1 MSFIGNQGIEPT
13 IQLDSVGI
21 GLQLG
26 ADGNAINVDGLDL
39 NRNEYL
45 VVGEKTYYPEEDN
58 QRNTKWS
65 LLVNSDGVA
74 VNTSRNSS
82 SNFLNSDTSFFVDKN
97 FYCAGIVK
105 AAGLELNDIIL
116 DGDPLTSSLI
126 RDFIINANNISAN
139 QPFQAG
145 LNTSY
150 DDVYNYNYFVKNV
163 FTPNFVTLGGHVD
176 TYDNTHPLNIVSTAN
191 NKFNSMHI
199 AIRNDTNNEEEP
211 TKFGF
216 GIIGGSNISPAI
228 ISTTRGTP
236 LEFHISKSSS
246 NIDELYGTSA
256 IPIYTNI
263 NQYPALA
270 IDENNNI
277 AIGINKTSPKDY
289 TRKVLNNGEIT
300 SEDIIDENI
309 KLQVNGVSCFNEII
323 MYDYYTNT
331 HKALDDIYVRST
343 GISVINSAQ
352 ISEGDFLGNLYN
364 FNNITVN
371 DLLKTS
377 NLTIDNDINVNN
389 NIQTSSL
396 IVDNV
401 ANFSGIVQFDNEVNF
416 NNAQS
421 VSINKLK
428 INDDIYIG
436 NRKIIPIDIDD
447 PATGYGTYSRSEDGS
462 NYFFVYVH
470 SNIAT
475 LDANCNISFPKKMAI
490 GLTDSDGFDGV
501 LNIIKDDVTTS
512 NNFDITM
519 KNTVEGKEYYANIG
533 RLSRLDYSDNSL
545 IFNTNKVIGKNNN
558 IYFYPSTDMADITSN
573 YYLPNIRSVP
583 PTLSLNR
590 ERVGINK
597 LGARVGYELDVEG
610 KVAARDYYLTIGNEM
625 QRTKGFIYQPKN
637 FFNIY
642 DSQTDKFC
650 INYNNLTSYATNM
663 KGLNVKRGINSDYYY
678 QNDKII
684 ETLQI
689 ANDTNGFYTNKKIS
703 LGWNGEDVSVP
714 LQLRNLTT
722 EDNNYSVLRIYR
734 GVKGG
739 GANNNADYS
748 GIDICEYDRNLN
760 TDRNAERWFI
770 YKNHTF
776 NDIDSRNIQRV
787 GPLQIG
793 YIDKDVKPKT
803 YGMSFYYNT
812 ENSNYH
818 IDVNKDTVSY
828 EDNNAAMSIY
838 GDLDVHGN
846 INIIDKYGS
855 NYNFRLD
862 NLNTLTQITQYITTV
877 ETTQY
882 NDAALDDESDLP
894 SVNND
899 IRYTGYNILY
909 TPTKSV
915 IVDPIEKT
923 NIPIIVKQDNSNLA
937 VAKFITYSDYTSNNC
952 SSFIELAIYNCN
964 LMIADDNYEK
974 TGNIKNMIK
983 FNLSS
988 DDDKHTNFDMS
999 FYHQDYYKK
1008 FYNFKNN
1015 IDESGNFLGSSTH
1028 IGIGNNIDN
1037 NSNVAFH
1044 IDDINKYGLQ
1054 LTNNH
1059 HAPAIN
1065 LLYTGGSSNIY
1076 HTLSGASFE
1085 NNYRF
1090 SIDVANKSVFNEPE
1104 SSNVFTIDAFDGN
1117 NLRKGARFGFNDD
1130 ILAESFVI
1138 KTDYDTPAM
1147 AITSRYT
1154 SEYVFDSVV
1163 DIFPDNLLLSRLA
1176 SEWNNTSKEYSVTYN
1191 YGVSYFPDIDNNL
1204 NPISY
1209 INKLDPNFLFK
1220 TSVSQSSNIN
1230 YKTFHSNL
1238 DIFYNASN
1246 LNIDFNNYK
1255 TSTLNVTN
1263 YDITN
1268 NITTCTLDFT
1278 TELFTC
1284 NILLVPQ
1291 LSFTDNTITI
1301 DDSKSSVIIIEDS
1314 FSSNI
1319 SLIDNVTSNY
1329 DFTYNYSNVVF
1340 LPEYLNCNITYFSH
1354 FNSNIV
1360 DDSNMIYINNEIYI
1374 DILPFDSDDIFY
1386 QYMNAEVETRSL
1398 IDNGIYTSIF
1408 LETTTSNIVRIN
1420 SNIDLTGK
1428 FTAERHNTILF
1439 KSSNILPNSFVNL
1452 EAEDNH
1458 FDYDYNIQIEDDS
1471 SNIYIISSNF
1481 VVNNNVNSLPR
1492 DMELINVNSNYL
1504 FEDHFNIYGNDI
1516 TNKIYLN
1523 EYFNKLSNNQDRNYV
1538 INVKNY
1544 NYKNFKPHITLSN
1557 EIDTLNKKDGHEI
1570 YSYDGIFEIKYV
1582 NGNDND
1588 NRTPLR
1594 IDADGNTF
1602 IRGDIDMGGN
1612 IRFDGK
1618 IYDSNGNDLIQILN
1632 SNHYKE
1638 YEINSSNIHFNSLG
1652 SNGVEIRSYSSSNY
1666 DDFKF
1671 FYAQDY
1677 LDYGMVNDVM
1687 ILHKRFDEETQYKI
1701 DMYGDIDTSNGILR
1715 VEGRD
1720 VIRDSCNYILHSSNV
1735 ISNRISEL
1743 ETDFISEEAHS
1754 SNRFIVDHNYDYN
1767 MSINGDLVV
1776 YSNVII
1782 YSNLT
1787 VLGEFTTLNTEVYT
1801 TEQVDITN
1809 HGNDIA
1815 LKIKQTEDYKIVGI
1829 FDDSS
1834 EVFTI
1839 AYSGN
1844 VGIHSDNPILSLDIN
1859 TTDAIHL
1866 PRGNVLERP
1875 TRDKTGADLTSL
1887 QGIIR
1892 FNNEYGQFEGFGSNN
1907 QWGVLGGVRDADR
1920 DTYIIAE
1927 QEAGSDDDYLLFVTA
1942 GSEKMVIKDDGRIG
1956 IGMSA
1961 PTYYLDVVGDIR
1973 AASNLYI
1980 GSNFGINNETPFVT
1994 MDVNTTDSIKIPKGD
2009 SSQRPVDN
2017 YETDET
2023 HRGYIR
2029 FNTQLEQFE
2038 GYGEGNKWGVLGGVR
2053 DTDRDTYII
2062 AEDYAGDDNDELKL
2076 VTAGS
2081 ERMIVKADG
2090 KIGIGMSAPTYYL
2103 DVVGDIRAASN
2114 LYIGSNFGI
2123 NNETP
2128 FVTMDV
2134 NTTDSIKIPKGD
2146 SSQRPVDNYET
2157 DETHRGYIRY
2167 NTELHQFEGYGSNN
2181 KWGVLGGVRDTD
2193 RDTYIIAE
2201 DYAGG
2206 DNDELKLVTAGSER
2220 MIVKADGKIGIGM
2233 SAPTYYLD
2241 VVGDIRAASNLYIGS
2256 NFGINNET
2264 PFVAMDI
2271 NTTDSIKIP
2280 RGNIEQRPV
2289 SGEEQ
2294 DTDLSIHKGYIRY
2307 NTDLEQFEGFGA
2319 GNKWG
2324 SLGGIKDVD
2333 GDTYI
2338 SAENSAGDDN
2348 DELKFFTSNLE
2359 RMVISSNGLIGIGT
2373 KHPNYVIDVVGG
2385 VNIITEG
2392 NEDYIYTIDGR
2403 DIIQESRDYTTATS
2417 NVISNRISDLETDF
2431 ISEEAHSSNRFIV
2444 DHTYNFDLFVNGDLT
2459 ASNLT
2464 IHGTTTTL
2472 NTDIYVTEQL
2482 DVQNSGAGI
2491 ALNVLQHDN
2500 TGVAFNIQQ
2509 NDTTYNI
2516 LNISNS
2522 SDQVFTITNDGSVGI
2537 GVTNPNNNGNLLDVK
2552 GNINIITDGEDY
2564 IYTIDGRDIIQES
2577 RDYTTATSNVISNR
2591 ISDLETDFISEEAH
2605 SSNRFIVDH
2614 KYDNDLL
2621 LNGTLTINSN
2631 LILFGDTDVA
2641 LKITQNGDQDIVN
2654 IYNDTDEIFT
2664 ILQSGFVG
2672 INTENPLVS
2681 LEINTTDS
2689 IKIPVGTSDER
2700 PTVNLAEGTNL
2711 SLHRGYIRFNTDL
2724 EQFEGF
2730 GASNTWGSLGGIKDI
2745 DGDTYVT
2752 AENSAGEDNDEL
2764 KFFTSNLERMV
2775 ISSNGLIG
2783 IGTTVPEY
2791 TFDIVGEIR
2800 GSCNLYISD
2809 KIGIG
2814 TLEPLV
2820 TLDINTVDGIILPKG
2835 NSSERPTNYLD
2846 ISDVNTSNYIGTIRY
2861 NSELKQFEG
2870 FGTGNTWGS
2879 LGGIKDV
2886 DGDTYVTA
2894 ESSPGEDNDELK
2906 FFTSNLERMVI
2917 SSNGLVGIG
2926 TTSPDK
2932 NLTIYSENAS
2942 FSIQDARNGTES
2954 VSSIELV
2961 NGSNNDFDK
2970 NELNYGWKISSS
2982 NDLFN
2987 ITCGSN
2993 SAIND
2998 RFIIDGKTGNIGIGT
3013 KPHIYDSLQH
3023 EDEFKVNIVGSL
3035 NIEGDIYRDGTLF
3048 FGGGGGTGGG
3058 SMGVVSQNMT
3068 VQTMTETYSGT
3079 RVMSEND
3086 AQNGDADNGWR
3097 FIDNDLDSGF
3107 VIKIKPTHRKS
3118 KVLLNLSSH
3127 IGFDSTLDSR
3137 WWGLKLYRKRDGENW
3152 IEVKSAN
3159 GNYNSTTED
3168 NGDPALI
3175 GGSTACWL
3183 SHNLGANLSTYEN
3196 FVANV
3201 SGSFCDS
3208 PDTRKDVYYTVKWK
3222 SRLGDT
3228 TDLSGDGD
3236 LYLNRPAKYN
3246 AAFTPVL
3253 SSSWVA
3259 QELWQLGT
3267 PYIPANGS
3275 NIITLYNQDYVG
3287 IGNTEPVYELD
3298 LIGNFR
3304 SAGDIFVDGK
3314 IGVNTYS
3321 PAFSLDIN
3329 ATDGLKLPAGDE
3341 AQRPDSSTIVKGVIR
3356 YNTESEQFEGYGA
3369 GNAWGSLG
3377 GVKDVDGDTYI
3388 SAENNAG
3395 DDNDELKFYTSSN
3408 VSMVITSNGLIGI
3421 GTESPA
3427 FSLDI
3432 NATDGL
3438 KLPTGDEAQRP
3449 DSSTIVKGVIRYNT
3463 YSDQFEGYGAGN
3475 AWGSLGG
3482 VKDVDGDT
3490 YISAENNAGD
3500 DNDELKFYTSS
3511 NERMVI
3517 TSNGL
3522 IGIGNTE
3529 PNYKI
3534 DVDGE
3539 INASAFNINGTP
3551 FRLEFPSGMTLQSKH
3566 LTFTDTCTKSDTE
3579 VDWVPVNNDLTSGFV
3594 IRVKPTHSSSKI
3606 LLNLICHIG
3615 MDYLHD
3621 SRWWGLKLYRKIG
3634 TGNWNEITGANGTGS
3649 NNGSA
3654 CWISHNLG
3662 AESSTYSHS
3671 ITNVTGSYED
3681 EPQTTEDVY
3690 YTIYWKSRLDGT
3702 NGRLYLNK
3710 SAESIDT
3717 NYPKPSSSW
3726 SASEIWNNG
3735 VPYVPPPAS
3744 SVISISDNNVG
3755 MGIVPTIDSV
3765 YKLNVNGNIKCHNL
3779 FQTSDRRYKQNILP
3793 LESALQMIGGINP
3806 VSYTTCEESKRKYG
3820 FIAQD
3825 LEDII
3830 PDIVNIPRDSKD
3842 LYSIDYISM
3851 IPLLTKSI
3859 QELSN
3864 IINNQQK
3871 ELNWL
3876 KTKL

>member
-150 DDVYNYNYFVKNV
+150 DDVYNYNYYIKNV

-176 TYDNTHPLNIVSTAN
+176 TYNNTHPLNIVSTAN

-988 DDDKHTNFDMS
+988 DDDKDTNFDMS

-1268 NITTCTLDFT
+1268 NITTCTLDFS

-1582 NGNDND
+1582 NGNEND

-1677 LDYGMVNDVM
+1677 LDYGVVNDVM
-1687 ILHKRFDEETQYKI
+1687 ILHKRLDEETQYKI

-1735 ISNRISEL
+1735 ISNRISDL

-1927 QEAGSDDDYLLFVTA
+1927 QEAGTDDDYLLF
-1942 GSEKMVIKDDGRIG
+1942 
-1956 IGMSA
+1956 
-1961 PTYYLDVVGDIR
+1961 
-1973 AASNLYI
+1973 
-1980 GSNFGINNETPFVT
+1980 
-1994 MDVNTTDSIKIPKGD
+1994 
-2009 SSQRPVDN
+2009 
-2017 YETDET
+2017 
-2023 HRGYIR
+2023 
-2029 FNTQLEQFE
+2029 
-2038 GYGEGNKWGVLGGVR
+2038 
-2053 DTDRDTYII
+2053 
-2062 AEDYAGDDNDELKL
+2062 

-2090 KIGIGMSAPTYYL
+2090 
-2103 DVVGDIRAASN
+2103 R
-2114 LYIGSNFGI
+2114 
-2123 NNETP
+2123 
-2128 FVTMDV
+2128 
-2134 NTTDSIKIPKGD
+2134 
-2146 SSQRPVDNYET
+2146 
-2157 DETHRGYIRY
+2157 
-2167 NTELHQFEGYGSNN
+2167 
-2181 KWGVLGGVRDTD
+2181 
-2193 RDTYIIAE
+2193 
-2201 DYAGG
+2201 
-2206 DNDELKLVTAGSER
+2206 
-2220 MIVKADGKIGIGM
+2220 IGIGM

-2359 RMVISSNGLIGIGT
+2359 RMVISSNGFIGIGT
-2373 KHPNYVIDVVGG
+2373 KHPNYVIDVVGS

-2500 TGVAFNIQQ
+2500 TGIAFNIQQ

-2522 SDQVFTITNDGSVGI
+2522 IDQVFTITNDGSVGI

-2552 GNINIITDGEDY
+2552 GNINIITDGENY
-2564 IYTIDGRDIIQES
+2564 SYTIDGRDIIQES

-2730 GASNTWGSLGGIKDI
+2730 GAGNTWGSLGGIKDI

-2800 GSCNLYISD
+2800 GSSNLYISD

-2820 TLDINTVDGIILPKG
+2820 ALDINTVDGIILPKG

-2942 FSIQDARNGTES
+2942 FSIQDARNGKES

-3048 FGGGGGTGGG
+3048 FGSGGGGGATGGG

-3228 TDLSGDGD
+3228 AALSGDGD

-3329 ATDGLKLPAGDE
+3329 ATDGIKIPAGDE

-3369 GNAWGSLG
+3369 GNSWGSLG

-3463 YSDQFEGYGAGN
+3463 HSDQFEGYGAGN

-3566 LTFTDTCTKSDTE
+3566 LTFTDTCTKSDTD
-3579 VDWVPVNNDLTSGFV
+3579 VDWVPVNNDLISGFV

-3755 MGIVPTIDSV
+3755 IGIVPTIDSV

-3806 VSYTTCEESKRKYG
+3806 VSYTTYEESKIKYG

-3859 QELSN
+3859 QELSD
-3864 IINNQQK
+3864 IIKNQQK
-3871 ELNWL
+3871 ELNGL
-3876 KTKL
+3876 KAKL

>member
-1 MSFIGNQGIEPT
+1 MSFIGNEGIAPT

-21 GLQLG
+21 GFQVD
-26 ADGNAINVDGLDL
+26 ADGNAINVDGIDL

-45 VVGEKTYYPEEDN
+45 VVGEKTYYPDEDN

-150 DDVYNYNYFVKNV
+150 EDVYNYNYFVKNV

-228 ISTTRGTP
+228 ISTTKGTP

-256 IPIYTNI
+256 IPVYTNS

-277 AIGINKTSPKDY
+277 AIGINKTSPRDY

-323 MYDYYTNT
+323 MYDYFTNT
-331 HKALDDIYVRST
+331 HKALDDIYIRSS
-343 GISVINSAQ
+343 GISTINSTQ
-352 ISEGDFLGNLYN
+352 ISEGDFLGTLYN
-364 FNNITVN
+364 FNNITIN

-436 NRKIIPIDIDD
+436 DRKIIPIDIDD

-490 GLTDSDGFDGV
+490 GLTESDGFDGV

-519 KNTVEGKEYYANIG
+519 KNTVESKEYYANIG
-533 RLSRLDYSDNSL
+533 RLSRLDYGDNSL
-545 IFNTNKVIGKNNN
+545 ILNTNNVIGKKNN
-558 IYFYPSTDMADITSN
+558 IYFYPSTDMSEITSN
-573 YYLPNIRSVP
+573 YYLPNIRTVP
-583 PTLSLNR
+583 PTLSLNK

-597 LGARVGYELDVEG
+597 LAARVGYELDVEG

-642 DSQTDKFC
+642 DAQTDKFC
-650 INYNNLTSYATNM
+650 INYNNLTSYASSM

-684 ETLQI
+684 ETLQM
-689 ANDTNGFYTNKKIS
+689 ANNTDSFHTNKKIS
-703 LGWNGEDVSVP
+703 LGWAGEDVSAP
-714 LQLRNLTT
+714 LQIRNLTT

-739 GANNNADYS
+739 GANNNANYS
-748 GIDICEYDRNLN
+748 GIDICEYDRNLD

-776 NDIDSRNIQRV
+776 NDVDSRNIQRI

-818 IDVNKDTVSY
+818 IDVNKNTVSY
-828 EDNNAAMSIY
+828 EDNNSAMSIY

-862 NLNTLTQITQYITTV
+862 NLQTLTQITQYITTV
-877 ETTQY
+877 ETIDNQ
-882 NDAALDDESDLP
+882 ESPLGEDSGQP
-894 SVNND
+894 SGNND

-909 TPTKSV
+909 TPNRSV
-915 IVDPIEKT
+915 IIDPIEKKA
-923 NIPIIVKQDNSNLA
+923 IPIIVKQDNSNLA
-937 VAKFITYSDYTSNNC
+937 AAKFITYSDNASNC
-952 SSFIELAIYNCN
+952 SSFLELAIYNCN
-964 LMIADDNYEK
+964 LLNADDNYEK
-974 TGNIKNMIK
+974 EDNIKNMIK

-988 DDDKHTNFDMS
+988 EDDKHTYFDMS
-999 FYHQDYYKK
+999 FYHEDYYKK

-1015 IDESGNFLGSSTH
+1015 IDDSGNFLGSSTH

-1054 LTNNH
+1054 ITNSH

-1065 LLYTGGSSNIY
+1065 LLYTGATCNIY
-1076 HTLSGASFE
+1076 HTLSGSSFE

-1090 SIDVANKSVFNEPE
+1090 SIDVANKSTFNEPE
-1104 SSNVFTIDAFDGN
+1104 SSNVFIIDAFDGN
-1117 NLRKGARFGFNDD
+1117 KLRKGARFGFNDD

-1163 DIFPDNLLLSRLA
+1163 DIIPENLTLATLS
-1176 SEWNNTSKEYSVTYN
+1176 SNWNNVSKEYSVTYN

-1220 TSVSQSSNIN
+1220 SSTSQSSNIIYN
-1230 YKTFHSNL
+1230 TFHSNL
-1238 DIFYNASN
+1238 NIDYNVSN
-1246 LNIDFNNYK
+1246 LNVDFNNYK
-1255 TSTLNVTN
+1255 TSILNVTN
-1263 YDITN
+1263 YDIAN

-1278 TELFTC
+1278 TELLTC
-1284 NILLVPQ
+1284 NISLVPQ
-1291 LSFTDNTITI
+1291 LSFDNNTITI
-1301 DDSKSSVIIIEDS
+1301 DDSKSSIIIIEDS
-1314 FSSNI
+1314 FSCNLA
-1319 SLIDNVTSNY
+1319 LIDNVASNY

-1340 LPEYLNCNITYFSH
+1340 LPEYLNCNITYISY

-1360 DDSNMIYINNEIYI
+1360 DDSNMIYVNNEIYT
-1374 DILPFDSDDIFY
+1374 DILPFDSDEIFY
-1386 QYMNAEVETRSL
+1386 EYMNTGVETRSL
-1398 IDNGIYTSIF
+1398 VDNGIYTNIF

-1420 SNIDLTGK
+1420 SNIELTGK
-1428 FTAERHNTILF
+1428 FTAERQNTILF
-1439 KSSNILPNSFVNL
+1439 MTSNILPNALINL
-1452 EAEDNH
+1452 EQDDNN
-1458 FDYDYNIQIEDDS
+1458 FEYTYNIQVEDDS
-1471 SNIYIISSNF
+1471 SNVYIISSNF
-1481 VVNNNVNSLPR
+1481 VVNNNVNSIPR
-1492 DMELINVNSNYL
+1492 DMELTNVNSDYL
-1504 FEDHFNIYGNDI
+1504 IEDVFEIYNNTF

-1523 EYFNKLSNNQDRNYV
+1523 EFFNKLSPIQDQDYIIR
-1538 INVKNY
+1538 IKNY

-1557 EIDTLNKKDGHEI
+1557 DVESLDRIAGHEV
-1570 YSYDGIFEIKYV
+1570 YSYDGVLEIKYV
-1582 NGNDND
+1582 DSSENDSWV
-1588 NRTPLR
+1588 PLK
-1594 IDADGNTF
+1594 IDAEGNAF
-1602 IRGDIDMGGN
+1602 IRGGLDMGGN

-1618 IYDSNGNDLIQILN
+1618 IYDANGNDLIEILN
-1632 SNHYKE
+1632 KNYYKE

-1652 SNGVEIRSYSSSNY
+1652 SNGVEIHAYSSSNH

-1671 FYAQDY
+1671 FYAQDF
-1677 LDYGMVNDVM
+1677 LDDGIINDVM
-1687 ILHKRFDEETQYKI
+1687 ILHKRLDEATQYKI
-1701 DMYGDIDTSNGILR
+1701 DLYGDIDTSNGILR

-1720 VIRDSCNYILHSSNV
+1720 VILDSCNYILDTSNV
-1735 ISNRISEL
+1735 ISNRISDL

-1767 MSINGDLVV
+1767 MSISGDLVV
-1776 YSNVII
+1776 HSNLII
-1782 YSNLT
+1782 HSNLT

-1801 TEQVDITN
+1801 TEQIDITN
-1809 HGNDIA
+1809 HGQDIA

-1844 VGIHSDNPILSLDIN
+1844 VGIHSDNPIVSLDIN
-1859 TTDAIHL
+1859 NTDAIHL
-1866 PRGNVLERP
+1866 PRGNVSERP
-1875 TRDKTGADLTSL
+1875 TQDKTGDDLTSL

-1907 QWGVLGGVRDADR
+1907 QWGVLGGIRDADR

-1927 QEAGSDDDYLLFVTA
+1927 QEAGTDDDYLLFVTA

-2009 SSQRPVDN
+2009 ISQRPVDN
-2017 YETDET
+2017 DETDVI
-2023 HRGYIR
+2023 HRGYMR

-2038 GYGEGNKWGVLGGVR
+2038 GYGEGNKWGVLGGVK
-2053 DTDRDTYII
+2053 DADRDTYII
-2062 AEDYAGDDNDELKL
+2062 AEDYAGNDNDELKL

-2128 FVTMDV
+2128 FVTMD
-2134 NTTDSIKIPKGD
+2134 
-2146 SSQRPVDNYET
+2146 
-2157 DETHRGYIRY
+2157 
-2167 NTELHQFEGYGSNN
+2167 
-2181 KWGVLGGVRDTD
+2181 
-2193 RDTYIIAE
+2193 
-2201 DYAGG
+2201 
-2206 DNDELKLVTAGSER
+2206 
-2220 MIVKADGKIGIGM
+2220 
-2233 SAPTYYLD
+2233 
-2241 VVGDIRAASNLYIGS
+2241 
-2256 NFGINNET
+2256 
-2264 PFVAMDI
+2264 I

-2280 RGNIEQRPV
+2280 RGNIAQRPV

-2359 RMVISSNGLIGIGT
+2359 RMVISSNGFIGIGT

-2392 NEDYIYTIDGR
+2392 NDYIFTINDR
-2403 DIIQESRDYTTATS
+2403 DIIQESCNYTTDTS

-2444 DHTYNFDLFVNGDLT
+2444 DHTYNYDLYVNGDLT

-2491 ALNVLQHDN
+2491 ALNVLQQIN

-2509 NDTTYNI
+2509 NDTNCNI

-2522 SDQVFTITNDGSVGI
+2522 IDQVFTITNDGSVGI
-2537 GVTNPNNNGNLLDVK
+2537 GVTNPDNNGNLLDVK
-2552 GNINIITDGEDY
+2552 GNINIITGGEDY

-2577 RDYTTATSNVISNR
+2577 CNYTTRTSNVISNR

-2641 LKITQNGDQDIVN
+2641 LKITQNGNQDIVN

-2672 INTENPLVS
+2672 INTETPLVS

-2700 PTVNLAEGTNL
+2700 PTENLAEGTNL

-2730 GASNTWGSLGGIKDI
+2730 GAGNTWGSLGGIKDI

-2752 AENSAGEDNDEL
+2752 AENSAGDDNDEL

-2775 ISSNGLIG
+2775 ISSNGFVG
-2783 IGTTVPEY
+2783 IGVTHPEHII
-2791 TFDIVGEIR
+2791 DIEGNGRI
-2800 GSCNLYISD
+2800 SDSLYIGN
-2809 KIGIG
+2809 KIGINNDA
-2814 TLEPLV
+2814 PLV
-2820 TLDINTVDGIILPKG
+2820 SLEINATDSIKIPVGTSD
-2835 NSSERPTNYLD
+2835 ERPTEGLAEGVNLSLHRGY
-2846 ISDVNTSNYIGTIRY
+2846 IRFNSDL
-2861 NSELKQFEG
+2861 EQFEG
-2870 FGTGNTWGS
+2870 FGAGNTWGS
-2879 LGGIKDV
+2879 LGGIKDI

-2894 ESSPGEDNDELK
+2894 ENNAGDDNDELK

-2917 SSNGLVGIG
+2917 TSNGLVGIG

-2942 FSIQDARNGTES
+2942 LSIQDPRNNIHS

-2970 NELNYGWKISSS
+2970 NELNYGWRISSS

-2993 SAIND
+2993 NAIND

-3013 KPHIYDSLQH
+3013 KPHIYESQFD

-3048 FGGGGGTGGG
+3048 FGSGGGGGGG

-3068 VQTMTETYSGT
+3068 VQTMTETYT
-3079 RVMSEND
+3079 ATPVMSEND
-3086 AQNGDADNGWR
+3086 SQNGATDKGWK
-3097 FIDNDLDSGF
+3097 FIDNDLDTGF

-3118 KVLLNLSSH
+3118 KVLLNLSCH

-3137 WWGLKLYRKRDGENW
+3137 WWGIRLYRKIGGDEW
-3152 IEVKSAN
+3152 TEVKSAN

-3168 NGDPALI
+3168 NSDPASI
-3175 GGSTACWL
+3175 GGSNVCWL
-3183 SHNLGANLSTYEN
+3183 SHNLGANLSSYEN

-3208 PDTRKDVYYTVKWK
+3208 PDTRKEVYYTVKWK
-3222 SRLGDT
+3222 SRLGDP
-3228 TDLSGDGD
+3228 SSYGGS

-3321 PAFSLDIN
+3321 PAFSLDII
-3329 ATDGLKLPAGDE
+3329 ATDGIKIPSGNNAE
-3341 AQRPDSSTIVKGVIR
+3341 RPNNSTIVKGVIR

-3388 SAENNAG
+3388 SAENNAN
-3395 DDNDELKFYTSSN
+3395 DDNDELKFYTSN
-3408 VSMVITSNGLIGI
+3408 YERMVITSNGLIGI

-3432 NATDGL
+3432 NANDGL
-3438 KLPTGDEAQRP
+3438 KLPTGDEMQRP

-3463 YSDQFEGYGAGN
+3463 DSDQFEGYGAGN

-3490 YISAENNAGD
+3490 YISAENNAND
-3500 DNDELKFYTSS
+3500 DNDELKFYTS
-3511 NERMVI
+3511 NYERMVI

-3522 IGIGNTE
+3522 VGIGNTE

-3579 VDWVPVNNDLTSGFV
+3579 VDWVPVNNNLTSGFV

-3615 MDYLHD
+3615 MDYLQD

-3649 NNGSA
+3649 DNGSS

-3662 AESSTYSHS
+3662 AESSIYSHS

-3735 VPYVPPPAS
+3735 VPYIPPPAS
-3744 SVISISDNNVG
+3744 SVISLSDNNVG
-3755 MGIVPTIDSV
+3755 IGIVPTIDSV

-3779 FQTSDRRYKQNILP
+3779 FQTSDKRYKQNILP
-3793 LESALQMIGGINP
+3793 LDTALQLIDSIKP
-3806 VSYTTCEESKRKYG
+3806 VSYTTLEESKRKYG

-3825 LEDII
+3825 MEDII
-3830 PDIVNIPRDSKD
+3830 PDIVNIPRDSND

-3871 ELNWL
+3871 ELNEL
-3876 KTKL
+3876 KSK

>member
-1 MSFIGNQGIEPT
+1 MSFIGNEGIAPT

-21 GLQLG
+21 GFQVD
-26 ADGNAINVDGLDL
+26 ADGNAINVDGIDL

-45 VVGEKTYYPEEDN
+45 VVGEKTYYPDEDN

-150 DDVYNYNYFVKNV
+150 EDVYNYNYFVKNV

-228 ISTTRGTP
+228 ISTTKGTP

-256 IPIYTNI
+256 IPVYTNS

-277 AIGINKTSPKDY
+277 AIGINKTSPRDY

-323 MYDYYTNT
+323 MYDYFTNT
-331 HKALDDIYVRST
+331 HKALDDIYIRSS
-343 GISVINSAQ
+343 GISTINSTQ
-352 ISEGDFLGNLYN
+352 ISEGDFLGTLYN
-364 FNNITVN
+364 FNNITIN

-436 NRKIIPIDIDD
+436 DRKIIPIDIDD

-490 GLTDSDGFDGV
+490 GLTESDGFDGV

-519 KNTVEGKEYYANIG
+519 KNTVESKEYYANIG
-533 RLSRLDYSDNSL
+533 RLSRLDYGDNSL
-545 IFNTNKVIGKNNN
+545 ILNTNNVIGKKNN
-558 IYFYPSTDMADITSN
+558 IYFYPSTDMSEITSN
-573 YYLPNIRSVP
+573 YYLPNIRTVP
-583 PTLSLNR
+583 PTLSLNK

-597 LGARVGYELDVEG
+597 LAARVGYELDVEG

-642 DSQTDKFC
+642 DAQTDKFC
-650 INYNNLTSYATNM
+650 INYNNLTSYASSM

-684 ETLQI
+684 ETLQM
-689 ANDTNGFYTNKKIS
+689 ANNTDSFHTNKKIS
-703 LGWNGEDVSVP
+703 LGWAGEDVSAP
-714 LQLRNLTT
+714 LQIRNLTT

-739 GANNNADYS
+739 GANNNANYS
-748 GIDICEYDRNLN
+748 GIDICEYDRNLD

-776 NDIDSRNIQRV
+776 NDVDSRNIQRI

-818 IDVNKDTVSY
+818 IDVNKNTVSY
-828 EDNNAAMSIY
+828 EDNNSAMSIY

-862 NLNTLTQITQYITTV
+862 NLQTLTQITQYITTV
-877 ETTQY
+877 ETIDNQ
-882 NDAALDDESDLP
+882 ESPLGEDSGQP
-894 SVNND
+894 SGNND

-909 TPTKSV
+909 TPNRSV
-915 IVDPIEKT
+915 IIDPIEKKA
-923 NIPIIVKQDNSNLA
+923 IPIIVKQDNSNLA
-937 VAKFITYSDYTSNNC
+937 AAKFITYSDNASNC
-952 SSFIELAIYNCN
+952 SSFLELAIYNCN
-964 LMIADDNYEK
+964 LLNADDNYEK
-974 TGNIKNMIK
+974 EDNIKNMIK

-988 DDDKHTNFDMS
+988 EDDKHTYFDMS
-999 FYHQDYYKK
+999 FYHEDYYKK

-1015 IDESGNFLGSSTH
+1015 IDDSGNFLGSSTH

-1054 LTNNH
+1054 ITNSH

-1065 LLYTGGSSNIY
+1065 LLYTGATCNIY
-1076 HTLSGASFE
+1076 HTLSGSSFE

-1090 SIDVANKSVFNEPE
+1090 SIDVANKSTFNEPE
-1104 SSNVFTIDAFDGN
+1104 SSNVFIIDAFDGN
-1117 NLRKGARFGFNDD
+1117 KLRKGARFGFNDD

-1163 DIFPDNLLLSRLA
+1163 DIIPENLTLATLS
-1176 SEWNNTSKEYSVTYN
+1176 SNWNNVSKEYSVTYN

-1220 TSVSQSSNIN
+1220 SSTSQSSNIIYN
-1230 YKTFHSNL
+1230 TFHSNL
-1238 DIFYNASN
+1238 NIDYNVSN
-1246 LNIDFNNYK
+1246 LNVDFNNYK
-1255 TSTLNVTN
+1255 TSILNVTN
-1263 YDITN
+1263 YDIAN

-1278 TELFTC
+1278 TELLTC
-1284 NILLVPQ
+1284 NISLVPQ
-1291 LSFTDNTITI
+1291 LSFDNNTITI
-1301 DDSKSSVIIIEDS
+1301 DDSKSSIIIIEDS
-1314 FSSNI
+1314 FSCNLA
-1319 SLIDNVTSNY
+1319 LIDNVASNY

-1340 LPEYLNCNITYFSH
+1340 LPEYLNCNITYISY

-1360 DDSNMIYINNEIYI
+1360 DDSNMIYVNNEIYT
-1374 DILPFDSDDIFY
+1374 DILPFDSDEIFY
-1386 QYMNAEVETRSL
+1386 EYMNTGVETRSL
-1398 IDNGIYTSIF
+1398 VDNGIYTNIF

-1420 SNIDLTGK
+1420 SNIELTGK
-1428 FTAERHNTILF
+1428 FTAERQNTILF
-1439 KSSNILPNSFVNL
+1439 MTSNILPNALINL
-1452 EAEDNH
+1452 EQDDNN
-1458 FDYDYNIQIEDDS
+1458 FEYTYNIQVEDDS
-1471 SNIYIISSNF
+1471 SNVYIISSNF
-1481 VVNNNVNSLPR
+1481 VVNNNVNSIPR
-1492 DMELINVNSNYL
+1492 DMELTNVNSDYL
-1504 FEDHFNIYGNDI
+1504 IEDVFEIYNNTF

-1523 EYFNKLSNNQDRNYV
+1523 EFFNKLSPIQDQDYIIR
-1538 INVKNY
+1538 IKNY

-1557 EIDTLNKKDGHEI
+1557 DVESLDRIAGHEV
-1570 YSYDGIFEIKYV
+1570 YSYDGVLEIKYV
-1582 NGNDND
+1582 DSSENDSWV
-1588 NRTPLR
+1588 PLK
-1594 IDADGNTF
+1594 IDAEGNAF
-1602 IRGDIDMGGN
+1602 IRGGLDMGGN

-1618 IYDSNGNDLIQILN
+1618 IYDANGNDLIEILN
-1632 SNHYKE
+1632 KNYYKE

-1652 SNGVEIRSYSSSNY
+1652 SNGVEIHAYSSSNH

-1671 FYAQDY
+1671 FYAQDF
-1677 LDYGMVNDVM
+1677 LDDGIINDVM
-1687 ILHKRFDEETQYKI
+1687 ILHKRLDEATQYKI
-1701 DMYGDIDTSNGILR
+1701 DLYGDIDTSNGILR

-1720 VIRDSCNYILHSSNV
+1720 VILDSCNYILDTSNV
-1735 ISNRISEL
+1735 ISNRISDL

-1767 MSINGDLVV
+1767 MSISGDLVV
-1776 YSNVII
+1776 HSNLII
-1782 YSNLT
+1782 HSNLT

-1801 TEQVDITN
+1801 TEQIDITN
-1809 HGNDIA
+1809 HGQDIA

-1844 VGIHSDNPILSLDIN
+1844 VGIHSDNPIVSLDIN
-1859 TTDAIHL
+1859 NTDAIHL
-1866 PRGNVLERP
+1866 PRGNVSERP
-1875 TRDKTGADLTSL
+1875 TQDKTGDDLTSL

-1907 QWGVLGGVRDADR
+1907 QWGVLGGIRDADR

-1927 QEAGSDDDYLLFVTA
+1927 QEAGTDDDYLLFVTA

-2009 SSQRPVDN
+2009 ISQRPVDN
-2017 YETDET
+2017 DETDET

-2029 FNTQLEQFE
+2029 YNTQLEQFE

-2053 DTDRDTYII
+2053 DADRDTYII
-2062 AEDYAGDDNDELKL
+2062 AEDYAGYDNDELKL

-2128 FVTMDV
+2128 FVTMD
-2134 NTTDSIKIPKGD
+2134 
-2146 SSQRPVDNYET
+2146 
-2157 DETHRGYIRY
+2157 
-2167 NTELHQFEGYGSNN
+2167 
-2181 KWGVLGGVRDTD
+2181 
-2193 RDTYIIAE
+2193 
-2201 DYAGG
+2201 
-2206 DNDELKLVTAGSER
+2206 
-2220 MIVKADGKIGIGM
+2220 
-2233 SAPTYYLD
+2233 
-2241 VVGDIRAASNLYIGS
+2241 
-2256 NFGINNET
+2256 
-2264 PFVAMDI
+2264 I

-2280 RGNIEQRPV
+2280 RGNIAQRPV

-2359 RMVISSNGLIGIGT
+2359 RMVISSNGFIGIGT

-2392 NEDYIYTIDGR
+2392 NDYIFTINDR
-2403 DIIQESRDYTTATS
+2403 DIIQESCNYTTDTS

-2444 DHTYNFDLFVNGDLT
+2444 DHTYNYDLYVNGDLT

-2491 ALNVLQHDN
+2491 ALNVLQQIN

-2509 NDTTYNI
+2509 NDTNCNI

-2522 SDQVFTITNDGSVGI
+2522 IDQVFTITNDGSVGI
-2537 GVTNPNNNGNLLDVK
+2537 GVTNPDNNGNLLDVK
-2552 GNINIITDGEDY
+2552 GNINIITGGEDY

-2577 RDYTTATSNVISNR
+2577 CNYTTRTSNVISNR

-2641 LKITQNGDQDIVN
+2641 LKITQNGNQDIVN

-2672 INTENPLVS
+2672 INTETPLVS

-2700 PTVNLAEGTNL
+2700 PTENLAEGTNL

-2730 GASNTWGSLGGIKDI
+2730 GAGNTWGSLGGIKDI

-2752 AENSAGEDNDEL
+2752 AENSAGDDNDEL

-2775 ISSNGLIG
+2775 ISSNGFVG
-2783 IGTTVPEY
+2783 IGVTHPEHII
-2791 TFDIVGEIR
+2791 DIEGNGRI
-2800 GSCNLYISD
+2800 SDSLYIGN
-2809 KIGIG
+2809 KIGINNDA
-2814 TLEPLV
+2814 PLV
-2820 TLDINTVDGIILPKG
+2820 SLEINATDSIKIPVGTSD
-2835 NSSERPTNYLD
+2835 ERPTEGLAEGVNLSLHRGY
-2846 ISDVNTSNYIGTIRY
+2846 IRFNSDL
-2861 NSELKQFEG
+2861 EQFEG
-2870 FGTGNTWGS
+2870 FGAGNTWGS
-2879 LGGIKDV
+2879 LGGIKDI

-2894 ESSPGEDNDELK
+2894 ENNAGDDNDELK

-2917 SSNGLVGIG
+2917 TSNGLVGIG

-2942 FSIQDARNGTES
+2942 LSIQDPRNNIHS

-2970 NELNYGWKISSS
+2970 NELNYGWRISSS

-2993 SAIND
+2993 NAIND

-3013 KPHIYDSLQH
+3013 KPHIYESQFD

-3048 FGGGGGTGGG
+3048 FGSGGGGGGG

-3068 VQTMTETYSGT
+3068 VQTMTETYT
-3079 RVMSEND
+3079 ATPVMSEND
-3086 AQNGDADNGWR
+3086 SQNGATDKGWK
-3097 FIDNDLDSGF
+3097 FIDNDLDTGF

-3118 KVLLNLSSH
+3118 KVLLNLSCH

-3137 WWGLKLYRKRDGENW
+3137 WWGIRLYRKIGGDEW
-3152 IEVKSAN
+3152 TEVKSAN

-3168 NGDPALI
+3168 NSDPASI
-3175 GGSTACWL
+3175 GGSNVCWL
-3183 SHNLGANLSTYEN
+3183 SHNLGANLSSYEN

-3208 PDTRKDVYYTVKWK
+3208 PDTRKEVYYTVKWK
-3222 SRLGDT
+3222 SRLGDP
-3228 TDLSGDGD
+3228 SSYGGS

-3321 PAFSLDIN
+3321 PAFSLDII
-3329 ATDGLKLPAGDE
+3329 ATDGIKIPSGNNAE
-3341 AQRPDSSTIVKGVIR
+3341 RPNNSTIVKGVIR

-3388 SAENNAG
+3388 SAENNAN
-3395 DDNDELKFYTSSN
+3395 DDNDELKFYTSN
-3408 VSMVITSNGLIGI
+3408 YERMVITSNGLIGI

-3432 NATDGL
+3432 NANDGL
-3438 KLPTGDEAQRP
+3438 KLPTGDEMQRP

-3463 YSDQFEGYGAGN
+3463 DSDQFEGYGAGN

-3490 YISAENNAGD
+3490 YISAENNAND
-3500 DNDELKFYTSS
+3500 DNDELKFYTS
-3511 NERMVI
+3511 NYERMVI

-3522 IGIGNTE
+3522 VGIGNTE

-3579 VDWVPVNNDLTSGFV
+3579 VDWVPVNNNLTSGFV

-3615 MDYLHD
+3615 MDYLQD

-3649 NNGSA
+3649 DNGSS

-3662 AESSTYSHS
+3662 AESSIYSHS

-3735 VPYVPPPAS
+3735 VPYIPPPAS
-3744 SVISISDNNVG
+3744 SVISLSDNNVG
-3755 MGIVPTIDSV
+3755 IGIVPTIDSV

-3779 FQTSDRRYKQNILP
+3779 FQTSDKRYKQNILP
-3793 LESALQMIGGINP
+3793 LDTALQLIDSIKP
-3806 VSYTTCEESKRKYG
+3806 VSYTTLEESKRKYG

-3825 LEDII
+3825 MEDII
-3830 PDIVNIPRDSKD
+3830 PDIVNIPRDSND

-3871 ELNWL
+3871 ELNEL
-3876 KTKL
+3876 KSK